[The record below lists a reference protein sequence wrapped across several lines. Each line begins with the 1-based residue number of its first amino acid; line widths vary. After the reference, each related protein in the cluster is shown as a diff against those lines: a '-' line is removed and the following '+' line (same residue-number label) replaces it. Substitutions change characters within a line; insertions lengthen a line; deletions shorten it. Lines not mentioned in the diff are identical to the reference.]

1 MNLCDIKKQKREEEK
16 YEPLDNEE
24 RSFNVLAALR
34 SNRGR
39 ERWWELI
46 GNGDGM
52 NEKKMIYREKA
63 NPLAEVDV
71 ELVEGDM
78 RSGDENF
85 LDKRVDS
92 LKNSEI
98 EKLGAMLV

>member
-1 MNLCDIKKQKREEEK
+1 
-16 YEPLDNEE
+16 
-24 RSFNVLAALR
+24 
-34 SNRGR
+34 
-39 ERWWELI
+39 
-46 GNGDGM
+46 M

-98 EKLGAMLV
+98 EKLGR